1 MSYSTG
7 ESISRREPNSG
18 QGHDGKNQPRKY
30 HFDSSQSEGIF
41 GPYYIMGG
49 MRFETTS
56 PQKYLFGTGIGDLN
70 YLGPYGNGNE
80 LNLPKLDKNA
90 IKPSQEKF

>member
-1 MSYSTG
+1 
-7 ESISRREPNSG
+7 
-18 QGHDGKNQPRKY
+18 
-30 HFDSSQSEGIF
+30 
-41 GPYYIMGG
+41 MGG

-80 LNLPKLDKNA
+80 LNLPKLDKNT
-90 IKPSQEKF
+90 IKPSQEKFEKCNYFNNFVSFFSNLV